1 MEGRKNTYM
10 ISKPGFL
17 KNSNSLRSNLQ
28 TNVPVK
34 QDYGFENLNS
44 TNPYVS
50 HKNLFLND
58 KQNALRMKLSCE
70 DNDKTNT
77 QRFSNFIYSIGSR
90 TRAGFNGISMKTNQD
105 SFIYN
110 KMLMGDPEKS
120 FLAVFDGH
128 GSNGHKV
135 SQYLKLHLIEF
146 LINKFKDSLLKED
159 PKSRK
164 ISEIDLSDLQI
175 VTLLKDVFV
184 ETNRELNG
192 KLPRMTELSGST
204 ATSVL
209 IYNKKLFCANLGD
222 SETAVLIQT
231 STGYELIKLCTCH
244 LPTLEE
250 EKNRILESGGRIEPI
265 KLPNG
270 EDIGPPRIWLKNTRM
285 PGLMMSRTF
294 GDRVG
299 HMCGITDEPEVMIE
313 TLTSN
318 HLCLVLGSDGLFE
331 GLPIETIKEILLQN
345 LKAKDSSTAA
355 EQLLEKA
362 TAGWKE
368 KDLNNYRD
376 DITVL
381 VSYLQN

>member
-1 MEGRKNTYM
+1 M

-17 KNSNSLRSNLQ
+17 KNSSSLRSNLQ
-28 TNVPVK
+28 NTVPVK
-34 QDYGFENLNS
+34 QEYGLENLNN

-50 HKNLFLND
+50 HKNLFCND

-77 QRFSNFIYSIGSR
+77 QRFSNWIYSIGSR

-135 SQYLKLHLIEF
+135 SQYLKLHCIEF
-146 LINKFKDSLLKED
+146 LIKRFTDSLLRED
-159 PKSRK
+159 PKTK
-164 ISEIDLSDLQI
+164 NINEIELSDLQI
-175 VTLLKDVFV
+175 STLLKNVFV
-184 ETNRELNG
+184 ETNRELNN

-222 SETAVLIQT
+222 SETAVLVQT
-231 STGYELIKLCTCH
+231 STGHEIIKLCVCH
-244 LPTLEE
+244 LPTVEE
-250 EKNRILESGGRIEPI
+250 EKKRILEAGGRIEPI

-299 HMCGITDEPEVMIE
+299 HMCGITDIPEVMIE

-318 HLCLVLGSDGLFE
+318 HLCLVLGSDGLFD
-331 GLPIETIKEILLQN
+331 GVDTVTLKDILLQN

-362 TAGWKE
+362 TTGWKE
-368 KDLNNYRD
+368 KDLSNYRD